1 MNYKKLILLYIALT
15 VSSLLY
21 AKDSNSDSAIV
32 VVSFV
37 VNKEGQKKKIKIHS
51 IVCSN
56 CNANFK
62 ERIKEDALTIIKKSP
77 NYLPQK
83 KKQKFLQP
91 VKFRIE
97 DK

>member
-1 MNYKKLILLYIALT
+1 MNFKKRILLYIT
-15 VSSLLY
+15 LLVTNLSF
-21 AKDSNSDSAIV
+21 AKNNSDSAIV

-37 VNKEGQKKKIKIHS
+37 VNKEGQKEKIKVHD
-51 IVCSN
+51 IVCTN
-56 CNANFK
+56 CTTNFK
-62 ERIKEDALTIIKKSP
+62 DRIKEDAVNIIKNSP

-97 DK
+97 SN